1 MNYLFLA
8 SFNEI
13 AQYALYILLA
23 VLVLLVMITIHEFGH
38 FITGK
43 IFGFGIEEF
52 SIGFGPKIFGKT
64 KKNGEKFS
72 IRVIPLGGFCAFK
85 GEDADDDD
93 PSAFNNKKPW
103 QRIIVL
109 VSGAFM
115 NYVLA
120 LVAIIM
126 MFGIYGSSA
135 LMIYKTDDN
144 VVGPATS
151 ASFYNKDVIITVEGK
166 DVYLVTDVMNALSG
180 KKSGEAVLFGLYRNG
195 KFCDEYITLKAD
207 ADFKNLE
214 DAETLCRVLGVY
226 YEKEA
231 DSDKI
236 ETGFRTTGI
245 KFGFFKTIGRS
256 FQYSF
261 KLGGTVF
268 TVFRQLF
275 TGSLGIGSLGGTV
288 TTIGVTANAIK
299 TGGFWS
305 LLNISAF
312 IGVNLAVFNLL
323 PFPALDGSRAVFV
336 IIEWIRKKPLNRR
349 VEGIIHTVGFL
360 LIILFAVFI
369 DLQRCF

>member
-72 IRVIPLGGFCAFK
+72 IRLIPLGGFCAFK
-85 GEDADDDD
+85 GEDADDED

-135 LMIYKTDDN
+135 LMVYKTDDN

-360 LIILFAVFI
+360 LIILFAVFV

>member
-85 GEDADDDD
+85 GEDADDEE

-135 LMIYKTDDN
+135 LMVYKTDDN

-360 LIILFAVFI
+360 LIILFAVFV

>member
-85 GEDADDDD
+85 GEDADDED

-135 LMIYKTDDN
+135 LMVYKTDDN

-195 KFCDEYITLKAD
+195 KFCDEHITLKAD

-214 DAETLCRVLGVY
+214 DSETLCRVLGVY
-226 YEKEA
+226 YEKKA

-261 KLGGTVF
+261 KLAGTVF

>member
-85 GEDADDDD
+85 GEDADDED

-120 LVAIIM
+120 LVAIVM

-135 LMIYKTDDN
+135 LMVYKTDDN

-360 LIILFAVFI
+360 LIILFAVFV

>member
-85 GEDADDDD
+85 GEDADDED

-109 VSGAFM
+109 VSGALM

-135 LMIYKTDDN
+135 LMVYKTDDN

-261 KLGGTVF
+261 KLGETVF

-360 LIILFAVFI
+360 LIILFAVFV

>member
-85 GEDADDDD
+85 GEDADDED

-135 LMIYKTDDN
+135 LMVYKTDDN

-360 LIILFAVFI
+360 LIILFAVFV

>member
-64 KKNGEKFS
+64 KKNGENFS

-85 GEDADDDD
+85 GEDADDED

-135 LMIYKTDDN
+135 LMVYKTDDN

-261 KLGGTVF
+261 KFAGTVF

-349 VEGIIHTVGFL
+349 VEGVIHTVGFL
-360 LIILFAVFI
+360 LIILFAVFV

>member
-85 GEDADDDD
+85 GEDADDED

-109 VSGAFM
+109 VSGAIM

-135 LMIYKTDDN
+135 LMVYKTDDN

-166 DVYLVTDVMNALSG
+166 EVYLVTDVMNALSG

-360 LIILFAVFI
+360 LIILFAVFV

>member
-360 LIILFAVFI
+360 LIILFAVFV

>member
-38 FITGK
+38 FIAGK

-85 GEDADDDD
+85 GEDADDED

-120 LVAIIM
+120 LVAIVM

-135 LMIYKTDDN
+135 LMVYKTDDN

-360 LIILFAVFI
+360 LIILFAVFV
-369 DLQRCF
+369 DLQQCF

>member
-85 GEDADDDD
+85 GEDADDED

-135 LMIYKTDDN
+135 LMVYKTDDN
-144 VVGPATS
+144 VVGPASS

-214 DAETLCRVLGVY
+214 DSETLCRVLGVY

-261 KLGGTVF
+261 KLAGTVF
-268 TVFRQLF
+268 TFFRQLF

-360 LIILFAVFI
+360 LIILFAVFV